1 MDSSGFILYKNFE
14 HAVNIIK
21 HREMQKAKIELLLLI
36 RHDILGLKQVENV
49 EIANVDASTRNP
61 NYFDTKLSS
70 N

>member
-1 MDSSGFILYKNFE
+1 
-14 HAVNIIK
+14 
-21 HREMQKAKIELLLLI
+21 MQKAKIELLLLI